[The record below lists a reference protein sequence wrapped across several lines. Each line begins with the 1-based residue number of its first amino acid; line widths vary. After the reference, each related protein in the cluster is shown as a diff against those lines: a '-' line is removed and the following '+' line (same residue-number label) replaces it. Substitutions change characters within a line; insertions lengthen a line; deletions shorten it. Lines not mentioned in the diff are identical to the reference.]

1 MTTTPGDRHR
11 RIHPRAARRGRARRT
26 NPLQRRGKPPPLGI
40 RKARHEPR
48 IAVKLCGGCPVLDAW
63 RDTAELRKKTWGV
76 WAKDALNQFIA
87 AAIERGGAVTEW
99 LRSLTNRG
107 VLPSRLDVRIEPL
120 QHFHR

>member
-11 RIHPRAARRGRARRT
+11 RIHPRAARRGRAT
-26 NPLQRRGKPPPLGI
+26 NEPIAATRQATTSGYQKT
-40 RKARHEPR
+40 RHEPR